1 LPLHAFLLL
10 PKDLVYASGKIVTFG
25 PPNPLFWWRK
35 IQVNVILAPVTAQS
49 ELRDEEVVGRVLAG
63 ETALFEI
70 LMRRYN
76 QRLYRVARGILHDDS
91 EAEDVMQDAYVRAYE
106 HLNQFAGRAAFST
119 WLTRIAIH
127 EALARKRRRARMD
140 ELDSLPANGE
150 SMIIMK
156 SSTPSPETGTATAE
170 TRALLEQAINHLP
183 EAYRTVV
190 ILREVEEMSVAET
203 AESLGVSDGVVKTRL
218 HRAHAMLRK
227 DLYARAKGRATD
239 LYQFHAVRCDRVVK
253 VVFERIQQKASG
265 DPSLVQ

>member
-1 LPLHAFLLL
+1 
-10 PKDLVYASGKIVTFG
+10 
-25 PPNPLFWWRK
+25 
-35 IQVNVILAPVTAQS
+35 VNVILAPVTAQS

-76 QRLYRVARGILHDDS
+76 QRLYRVSRSILRDDS

-140 ELDSLPANGE
+140 ELDSLPGNGE

-239 LYQFHAVRCDRVVK
+239 FYQFHAVRCDRVVK